1 MGNCGLQKLGRD
13 IRSESARK
21 VETDP
26 ARAGFHEPT
35 KRLVWERQHPCR
47 SSVATGDG
55 PQITVQLLTRKGSPT
70 IEHVH
75 LQDNIEAAICHAL
88 GMRGPLQV
96 CFRDQ
101 PIHGTFEEWDIEEG
115 ATLTVA
121 MLQSR
126 AERGTLGIG
135 DNHSACTT
143 EEGTLYTW
151 GHGVSGRLGHG
162 DESSKSVPTPVEAL
176 VGHVVVQLALGYYHS
191 ACTTE
196 EGTLYTWGNGVYEQL
211 GHGDES
217 SKSVPTPV
225 EALVG
230 HVVVQLALG
239 TGHSACTTEDGSL
252 YTWGNGGN
260 GRLGHGDGS
269 DKSVPTPVC

>member
-13 IRSESARK
+13 IRSESARE

-35 KRLVWERQHPCR
+35 KRLVWGRQRPFR
-47 SSVATGDG
+47 PSVATGDG
-55 PQITVQLLTRKGSPT
+55 PQIAVQLLTRKGSPT

-135 DNHSACTT
+135 GDHSACTT

-151 GHGVSGRLGHG
+151 GHGDGGKLGHG
-162 DESSKSVPTPVEAL
+162 DESSKSIPTPVEAL
-176 VGHVVVQLALGYYHS
+176 VGQVVVQLALGICHS

-196 EGTLYTWGNGVYEQL
+196 EGTLYTWGNG
-211 GHGDES
+211 
-217 SKSVPTPV
+217 
-225 EALVG
+225 
-230 HVVVQLALG
+230 
-239 TGHSACTTEDGSL
+239 
-252 YTWGNGGN
+252 GNGQ
-260 GRLGHGDGS
+260 
-269 DKSVPTPVC
+269 